1 MAKAVGQWIF
11 WVRAWGKAHCI
22 NCILFSTSRCQHHGR
37 RPSPPQNLIGSWRS
51 VQQLQ
56 MRCPLSLLPLDPLVP
71 DSAPLPEMIRTP
83 TRCLPFET
91 LDLQLAP
98 PCIWGWAHPRAG
110 CTSLLESEGNDVW
123 WVQHSHSRLSGPLGP
138 CSHPAPCMVCS
149 VMLPRLFLKSCCAGH
164 QGAFCC
170 WMCPSSVASNWCTRR
185 RLTAAL
191 PWGCIAGHPL
201 SPYYSSLSLIYLIC
215 C

>member
-98 PCIWGWAHPRAG
+98 PCIGAGLTPGRDAPPCWSLKGMMCGESSTVIPGCQDPWGPAVTLHLVWCVLWCCLVCSSSPAVPVTKVRSAAG
-110 CTSLLESEGNDVW
+110 CAQVVSQATDVRDGGSLL
-123 WVQHSHSRLSGPLGP
+123 P
-138 CSHPAPCMVCS
+138 CPGGV
-149 VMLPRLFLKSCCAGH
+149 
-164 QGAFCC
+164 
-170 WMCPSSVASNWCTRR
+170 
-185 RLTAAL
+185 
-191 PWGCIAGHPL
+191 
-201 SPYYSSLSLIYLIC
+201 
-215 C
+215 